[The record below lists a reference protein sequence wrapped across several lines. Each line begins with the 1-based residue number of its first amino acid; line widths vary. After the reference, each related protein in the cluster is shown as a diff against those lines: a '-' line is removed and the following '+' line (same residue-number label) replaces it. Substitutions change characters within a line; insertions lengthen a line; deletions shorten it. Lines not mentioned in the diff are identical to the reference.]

1 MSCQIGAVTS
11 VRTLTMNSRLKTL
24 PLCPFRP
31 RAVGSLGCG
40 VGRGESGL
48 VALAKVIIAS
58 THSHH
63 HTRRSGA
70 RVAYGML
77 QRVRRDR
84 VVIFPRANLASGL
97 MEDHKAQREA
107 PQEDRLL
114 TVPEAARLL
123 SVTKERVYEMARRQE
138 LPTVRVGKFV
148 RVRPSALRAFVNRN
162 ERGAWH
168 RTAQRQRSEA
178 ET

>member
-1 MSCQIGAVTS
+1 
-11 VRTLTMNSRLKTL
+11 
-24 PLCPFRP
+24 
-31 RAVGSLGCG
+31 
-40 VGRGESGL
+40 
-48 VALAKVIIAS
+48 
-58 THSHH
+58 
-63 HTRRSGA
+63 
-70 RVAYGML
+70 ML